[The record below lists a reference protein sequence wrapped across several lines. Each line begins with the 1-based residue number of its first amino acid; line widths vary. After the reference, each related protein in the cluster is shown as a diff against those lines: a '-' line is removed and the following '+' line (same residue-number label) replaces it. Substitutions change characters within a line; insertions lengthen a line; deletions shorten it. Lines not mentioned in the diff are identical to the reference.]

1 MKSEKFLRSLN
12 GLDSELVE
20 KARQDIALWEES
32 REGVRVEPAP
42 RKPRWK
48 AITAACACAAAAA
61 IGAVAI
67 GLNVGNRQL
76 DTSPADSDFTSSPAD
91 SDLTSS
97 STESEN
103 GSISWTKI
111 PSELPIITA
120 DIVMSWDNDLIY
132 DVLGNGKPILSIKE
146 YPDEQYPG
154 ETRTVWLYDKHGEPY
169 MFLGAGAERFE
180 YYDQSDVSHYIFLSS
195 AGLYYDEPTIK
206 QSDALDGFSEE
217 DAIGRVRETAEKLG
231 ITNLGEPS
239 VFAMTAEDANAY
251 FEYQHQLRELGDYT
265 EDYDVVPWTK
275 DDEAYYL
282 TFPLVYEGIPISTT
296 DVWVDGYYYQTGAFV
311 KAIVT
316 KDEIV
321 CLEGWGIT
329 SPTEYTLGDTV
340 KINYSAD
347 DILNE
352 FNTHRPETPFGKKV
366 EFRNCELIYAPIE
379 KPDNNKWLYAPA
391 WRVNYAVTHEYED
404 IVSGST
410 AEWVCHEYA
419 IYSAETGERIKHEW
433 DN

>member
-1 MKSEKFLRSLN
+1 MKSEKFLRSL
-12 GLDSELVE
+12 GGIDSELVE

-97 STESEN
+97 SAESEN

-120 DIVMSWDNDLIY
+120 DIVMGWDADLIY
-132 DVLGNGKPILSIKE
+132 DVLGNGKPVLSIE
-146 YPDEQYPG
+146 EHPDEIHPD

-169 MFLGAGAERFE
+169 LFFGTGPERFYFNGQTDINYTIFSSSDE
-180 YYDQSDVSHYIFLSS
+180 IYYYDPIVKH
-195 AGLYYDEPTIK
+195 
-206 QSDALDGFSEE
+206 SDALDGFSEE
-217 DAIGRVRETAEKLG
+217 DAIERVRDAAEKLG
-231 ITNLGEPS
+231 ITNLGKPS

-251 FEYQHQLRELGDYT
+251 FENYDKLYGEGTGDY
-265 EDYDVVPWTK
+265 DYTPWTK
-275 DDEAYYL
+275 DDEAYFL
-282 TFPLVYEGIPISTT
+282 TFPFMFEGIPISTT
-296 DVWVDGYYYQTGAFV
+296 DVWVDGYYHQTGAFV

-329 SPTEYTLGDTV
+329 SPTEYTLGETV

-352 FNTHRPETPFGKKV
+352 FNTNRPVAPFGKKV
-366 EFRNCELIYAPIE
+366 EFRNCELVYAPIE
-379 KPDNNKWLYAPA
+379 KPDNNKWVYAPA
-391 WRVNYAVTHEYED
+391 WRVNYAVYRDTLNYRGETIEFVD
-404 IVSGST
+404 R
-410 AEWVCHEYA
+410 EYA
-419 IYSAETGERIKHEW
+419 IYSAETGERIMHEW